1 MTFLSITRDGSCA
14 TVWWIHRSI
23 SRPWRGANKMVR
35 FFQSGRMM
43 AIVERDLRK
52 FFRSP
57 ALMMAAMVFPLVQ
70 LIILGNAFGGKIRD
84 ARLAVVDQ
92 DHGPQALKI
101 REAFDSVRA
110 NIRTFEPVYYESQK
124 QAVED
129 VRNGKVQGTVV
140 IPPEYSR
147 RVYEKNH
154 PRIALVVDNSD
165 NFMSATLEQSLDSL
179 TAALNEPDI
188 APRLLQK
195 TVLDVVELYP
205 YIEYMK
211 YLLPGSITL
220 AMFVSVMIGG
230 GMLYIDDKAR
240 GVHEGYLVT
249 PITKSELVFGLNG
262 AGAIKAVMTGVVI
275 TVVGSLASG
284 VGTIFS
290 PGTMVGLLV
299 MIVLTSVAFNTM
311 MFLMMVRIEDPLVPR
326 AIFGILNTLLFF
338 PSGSIYPV
346 EAFPA
351 WLRAI
356 AKVDPFTYAV
366 HGFKSLLLKEAGL
379 SAIVPDMIYLSIFA
393 VVTLALAVPLFKRT
407 L

>member
-1 MTFLSITRDGSCA
+1 M
-14 TVWWIHRSI
+14 
-23 SRPWRGANKMVR
+23 N
-35 FFQSGRMM
+35 RMM
-43 AIVERDLRK
+43 AIIEREMRK

-57 ALMMAAMVFPLVQ
+57 ALMMASMIFPLVQ
-70 LIILGNAFGGKIRD
+70 LIVLGNAFGGKIRD
-84 ARLAVVDQ
+84 AKMGLVDE
-92 DHGPQALKI
+92 DHGTQAI
-101 REAFDSVRA
+101 RIKEAFDAVHA
-110 NIRTFEPVYYESQK
+110 NAGTFTTIPYDNEV
-124 QAVED
+124 QARED
-129 VRNGKVQGTVV
+129 VRNGKIQGAV
-140 IPPEYSR
+140 IIPAQYSKM
-147 RVYEKNH
+147 VYEKNH
-154 PRIALVVDNSD
+154 PRIALIVDNSD
-165 NFMSATLEQSLDSL
+165 NFMSSTFEDKMTEVTNS
-179 TAALNEPDI
+179 LNEPDVS
-188 APRLLQK
+188 PRLLQQ
-195 TVLDVVELYP
+195 TALEVVELYP

-249 PITKSELVFGLNG
+249 PITKAELVFGLNG

-275 TVVGSLASG
+275 SLVGSLLAG
-284 VGTIFS
+284 VGTIFN
-290 PGTMVGLLV
+290 PATFLGLVV

-346 EAFPA
+346 EAFPV

-366 HGFKSLLLKEAGL
+366 HGFKSLLLKETGL
-379 SAIVPDMIYLSIFA
+379 AAIVPDIIYLSIFA
-393 VVTLALAVPLFKRT
+393 VITLAAAVPLFKRT